1 MHPFP
6 TELFISMRWLD
17 ALDIF
22 IVAILLFQLYQL
34 IKGTAAIRI
43 FVGILT
49 IIIFWRLTKV
59 FQMEL
64 VSTIL
69 GQFIGI
75 GAIAVIIIF
84 QPELRKFLVRIGS
97 NSNKIFT
104 DNLSSKGMFKW
115 RFNEETETFK
125 VEELSKAC
133 RRLAINKTG
142 ALIVIQKRTDLGSY
156 IESGRKLDASLSTD
170 LLESIFFKNSPLH
183 DGAVII
189 DGNKILA
196 ASCILPVSD
205 NNNIPLHYGL
215 RHRAALGL
223 SEISDCISIVVSEE
237 TGSISLLNNGK
248 FIPID
253 EKDNLADKLS
263 TII

>member
-1 MHPFP
+1 MLDFQSI
-6 TELFISMRWLD
+6 LFISMRWLD

-22 IVAILLFQLYQL
+22 IVAVLLYQLYQL

-84 QPELRKFLVRIGS
+84 QPELRKFLVRLG
-97 NSNKIFT
+97 SNKILT
-104 DNLSSKGMFKW
+104 DNLTGKGVFKW
-115 RFNEETETFK
+115 RFNEDTETFK
-125 VEELSKAC
+125 TDALSKAC
-133 RRLAINKTG
+133 KRLSLTKTG
-142 ALIVIQKRTDLGSY
+142 ALIVLQKTTDL
-156 IESGRKLDASLSTD
+156 SGYVETGRGLNAQMSTD

-183 DGAVII
+183 DGAVILN
-189 DGNKILA
+189 GNIILA

-205 NNNIPLHYGL
+205 NQDIPSNYGL
-215 RHRAALGL
+215 RHRAALGI
-223 SEISDCISIVVSEE
+223 SELSDCVCIIVSEE
-237 TGSISLLNNGK
+237 TGSINLVHNTK
-248 FIPID
+248 FIPIN
-253 EKDNLADKLS
+253 EMDNLSEKLNEL
-263 TII
+263 I